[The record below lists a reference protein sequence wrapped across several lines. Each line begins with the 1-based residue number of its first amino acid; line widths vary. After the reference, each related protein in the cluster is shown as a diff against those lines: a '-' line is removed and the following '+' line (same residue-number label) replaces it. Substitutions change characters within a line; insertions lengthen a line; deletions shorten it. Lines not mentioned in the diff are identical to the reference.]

1 MNEKVIDLSIQGMTC
16 ASCVGRIERALKK
29 SDSIK
34 AASVNLA
41 TEKAHVTFDQDKINS
56 DKIIALIHDSGY
68 EAQEIKKETP
78 VIQVSLQSFKIK
90 VICSFVLTLP
100 LLMSMLIG
108 IELKPMTQLILASAV
123 QFIFGA
129 SFYVSAWKA
138 LKARSGNM
146 ELLVAIG
153 TSAAYFL
160 SLYQMSKGHGGHAL
174 YFESSAA
181 VISFVLLG
189 KFLESKAK
197 RQTTEAIRAL
207 ENLRP
212 TKARILENNIEKEIP
227 ISELKINDL
236 VIIRPGERN
245 PIDGIITE
253 GFSQSNESL
262 ITGESLP
269 ISKSPGE
276 KIIAGSING
285 DGMIKVQVSALGGE
299 TVLSRIIRMVEEAQI
314 NKAPVQRLVDKISS
328 VFVPVVLLVAV
339 LTVIFVTLATGN
351 WENAVLQAVAV
362 LVIAC
367 PCALGLATPTAI
379 MVGTGMAAKS
389 GILIKDAESL
399 ELAHS
404 VTLMAFDKTGTL
416 TQGKPA
422 IANIFAIKISED
434 ELLKKM
440 ASLQN
445 ASEHPLAQAVLD
457 EVFKRKIQFENASH
471 VKALAGKGIEGKIN
485 NEKYILGSK
494 KLFPIDHSLPHNI
507 KDFILAAEASGETV
521 SFLMKET
528 NSEILG
534 VISFADQLKP
544 ESAVAI
550 SHLKKLGIKTV
561 LLTGDN
567 LGSANKVAH
576 ALGIDFIHAELM
588 PKDKHTI
595 IEDFKKSYTVA
606 MVGDGINDAPA
617 LAAAHVGIAMSTG
630 TDVAM
635 HSAGITLMRGN
646 PKLIADAI
654 SVSKKT
660 YQKIKQNLFWAF
672 FFNVIGIP
680 LAAFGYLS
688 PVVAGSAMALSS
700 VFVVSNTLLL
710 KTWRPT

>member
-212 TKARILENNIEKEIP
+212 TKARVLENNVEKEIP
-227 ISELKINDL
+227 ISDLKINDL

-253 GFSQSNESL
+253 GFSQADESL

-285 DGMIKVQVSALGGE
+285 DGRIQVQVCALGGE

-328 VFVPVVLLVAV
+328 VFVPVVLLIAV
-339 LTVIFVTLATGN
+339 LTVIFVTMSTGN
-351 WENAVLQAVAV
+351 WENAILHAVAV

-422 IANIFAIKISED
+422 VANILSLKISED

-457 EVFKRKIQFENASH
+457 EVFKRKIQFENASQ

-485 NEKYILGSK
+485 DEKYILGSK
-494 KLFPIDHSLPHNI
+494 KLFPIDYSLPQKI

-521 SFLMKET
+521 SVLIQEP

-544 ESAVAI
+544 ESAEAI

-567 LGSANKVAH
+567 LGSANKVAN

-595 IEDFKKSYTVA
+595 IEDLKKSYTVA

-654 SVSKKT
+654 SISKKT

-680 LAAFGYLS
+680 LAALGYLS

>member
-41 TEKAHVTFDQDKINS
+41 TEKAHITFDQEKINS
-56 DKIIALIHDSGY
+56 DKIIALIHDAGY

-138 LKARSGNM
+138 LKARTGNM

-212 TKARILENNIEKEIP
+212 TKARVLENNVEKEIP
-227 ISELKINDL
+227 ISDLKINDL

-253 GFSQSNESL
+253 GFSQADESL

-285 DGMIKVQVSALGGE
+285 DGMIKAQVCALGGE

-328 VFVPVVLLVAV
+328 VFVPVVLLIAV
-339 LTVIFVTLATGN
+339 LTVIFVTLSTGN
-351 WENAVLQAVAV
+351 WENAIIHAVSV

-422 IANIFAIKISED
+422 VATILSLKISED

-457 EVFKRKIQFENASH
+457 EVFKRKIQFENASQ
-471 VKALAGKGIEGKIN
+471 VKALAGKGIEGKIKD
-485 NEKYILGSK
+485 EKYILGSK
-494 KLFPIDHSLPHNI
+494 KLFPIDYSLPQNI